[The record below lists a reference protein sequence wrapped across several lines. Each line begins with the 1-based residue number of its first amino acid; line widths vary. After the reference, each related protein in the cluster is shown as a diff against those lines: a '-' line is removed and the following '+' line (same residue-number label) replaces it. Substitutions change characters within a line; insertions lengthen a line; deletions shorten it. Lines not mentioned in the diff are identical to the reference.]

1 VAEIYREKMSEFLR
15 TRPLARRNHIVRVA
29 VSDMA
34 DDGAALGAASLVL
47 HAAYAPDTADLT
59 RVPGA

>member
-1 VAEIYREKMSEFLR
+1 
-15 TRPLARRNHIVRVA
+15 
-29 VSDMA
+29 MA